1 MPVSQNGKVSVQLE
15 FDLENYHDFDL
26 KDAVASS
33 EVGKL
38 TFSESPSTTTTI
50 LTENQTFYVSCVDS
64 LLSLSAI
71 VNNSNTLN
79 QEQTAGFD
87 NSSTAFGIAN
97 SLKTSTILLTNNIDF
112 KDESTLPNRQGST
125 NFEAIGRSN
134 ESLRFEGDFNGQSFT
149 ISNIIIE
156 GSDNYQGLFGSMHGN
171 LTNLNVDNFSISGNM
186 NVGGVVGYFGRTDG
200 QARTLS
206 NVNVDNMIINGGIYV
221 GGVVGYLGW
230 SNVNL
235 IEVNQTTA
243 TTITGSQQVGGVAG
257 CKAFGT
263 LSSCSVAQGVT
274 ITATNTDNAY
284 VGGIV
289 GSNLGVK
296 DISSIDNCTNNA
308 TVNAT
313 SESSRFNL
321 MAGGIAGENQGIIN
335 NCVNLGNIY
344 AYSASGGIAGVNSY
358 AQASGADGVEN
369 FPAQIESCS
378 NSGEISGFVNVG
390 GIAGDNNTGTI
401 LGTSSNNI
409 VNTGAVIGVGEGTST
424 DTDETVNSQI
434 IGGIVGS
441 LRNGASVQYVKNES
455 AVSGGS
461 SVAGIAGA
469 VENANVSY
477 ATNNGNVTADYRV
490 GGIVGW
496 IENGNIS
503 SNFNY
508 GTIVSS
514 VIDKSNFVG
523 GIVGSAVSVENVDD
537 TVIVNCENFG
547 HVDSNLTNATGYEN
561 YVGGIAGW
569 IGDNVKISGCI
580 NQSVAEIIGNNIVGG
595 VVGSN
600 NGHVVDCTNH
610 GYVFAL
616 SSIGGIIGKNSGT
629 ISSCVNTKSL
639 TNVLSGTNFN
649 VTYDNNTLTTQYVGG
664 FVGYNMGGVISN
676 LTNTVNHVGTNFV
689 AGISGVSDEGKIEKC
704 YNNATI
710 QGTVY
715 VAGIVSNIQ
724 NGFVVDCANQSGAS
738 VIGQTY
744 CGGITGTLMRTL
756 ATYQAIIKNCN
767 NAGTISGS
775 YQVGGIAG
783 VIGGIVSNCYNTG
796 TIKGIYTID
805 LESYDGKPSSSIN
818 IGGIGGYSNYIDREN
833 ISPNYQNPNAD
844 SIFAEVYNCWNSG
857 NVYAELVSGKVAQNI
872 GGIIG
877 YKYQGPLSGC
887 YNTATIGL
895 SSHTSSTFVGGL
907 FGYAEG
913 GIANCF
919 NTGAVYANTCAGGIA
934 GQTQYPTISNC
945 YNTGA
950 VTVKTEQAGGLVG
963 QSIGVTIRNS
973 YNNGVVNGNGAVA
986 GGIVGFVITNANIA
1000 NSYNLNAITA
1010 SIGAGGIVGYM
1021 YNGANIVINACVNQ
1035 GNVTGN
1041 TQGIGGIMG
1050 FGGASGSLTI
1060 TASTNYGTI
1069 NGGSAGQYVGG
1080 IIGLMQIGTIGGSS
1094 ANACYNYGKIVSA
1107 FSSSEYYNIIGGIF
1121 GYAQSGTISYCY
1133 NRGSIQCTGSPS
1145 YYYSVGFSNGV
1156 TLSNIQ
1162 TNNVVSG
1169 GDFQGACNESTDYIS
1184 VVTNY
1189 TSTPAYTSST
1199 LLTVLNNYVNS
1210 NVQIQD
1216 SASDLYGGSGI
1227 YVQLD
1232 SWTSQSPWPIVN
1244 QSIIQVDIPDVI

>member
-26 KDAVASS
+26 KDTVASS

-87 NSSTAFGIAN
+87 NSSTAFGVAN

-200 QARTLS
+200 QAKTLS
-206 NVNVDNMIINGGIYV
+206 NVNVDNMIINGGVYV

-243 TTITGSQQVGGVAG
+243 TTITGSQ
-257 CKAFGT
+257 
-263 LSSCSVAQGVT
+263 
-274 ITATNTDNAY
+274 
-284 VGGIV
+284 
-289 GSNLGVK
+289 
-296 DISSIDNCTNNA
+296 
-308 TVNAT
+308 
-313 SESSRFNL
+313 
-321 MAGGIAGENQGIIN
+321 
-335 NCVNLGNIY
+335 
-344 AYSASGGIAGVNSY
+344 
-358 AQASGADGVEN
+358 
-369 FPAQIESCS
+369 
-378 NSGEISGFVNVG
+378 
-390 GIAGDNNTGTI
+390 
-401 LGTSSNNI
+401 
-409 VNTGAVIGVGEGTST
+409 
-424 DTDETVNSQI
+424 
-434 IGGIVGS
+434 
-441 LRNGASVQYVKNES
+441 
-455 AVSGGS
+455 
-461 SVAGIAGA
+461 
-469 VENANVSY
+469 
-477 ATNNGNVTADYRV
+477 
-490 GGIVGW
+490 
-496 IENGNIS
+496 
-503 SNFNY
+503 
-508 GTIVSS
+508 
-514 VIDKSNFVG
+514 
-523 GIVGSAVSVENVDD
+523 
-537 TVIVNCENFG
+537 
-547 HVDSNLTNATGYEN
+547 
-561 YVGGIAGW
+561 
-569 IGDNVKISGCI
+569 
-580 NQSVAEIIGNNIVGG
+580 
-595 VVGSN
+595 
-600 NGHVVDCTNH
+600 
-610 GYVFAL
+610 
-616 SSIGGIIGKNSGT
+616 
-629 ISSCVNTKSL
+629 
-639 TNVLSGTNFN
+639 
-649 VTYDNNTLTTQYVGG
+649 
-664 FVGYNMGGVISN
+664 
-676 LTNTVNHVGTNFV
+676 
-689 AGISGVSDEGKIEKC
+689 
-704 YNNATI
+704 
-710 QGTVY
+710 
-715 VAGIVSNIQ
+715 
-724 NGFVVDCANQSGAS
+724 
-738 VIGQTY
+738 
-744 CGGITGTLMRTL
+744 
-756 ATYQAIIKNCN
+756 
-767 NAGTISGS
+767 
-775 YQVGGIAG
+775 QVGGIAG

-833 ISPNYQNPNAD
+833 ISPNYQNPDAV

-857 NVYAELVSGKVAQNI
+857 NVYAELVSGKVARNI

-895 SSHTSSTFVGGL
+895 SSHTSSTLVGGL

-945 YNTGA
+945 YNTGT

-1000 NSYNLNAITA
+1000 NSYNLNSVTA

-1021 YNGANIVINACVNQ
+1021 YDGANIVINACVNQ

-1069 NGGSAGQYVGG
+1069 NGGSAGQCVGG

-1094 ANACYNYGKIVSA
+1094 TNACYNYGKIVSA

-1145 YYYSVGFSNGV
+1145 YYYSVGFSGGV

-1162 TNNVVSG
+1162 TNNVASG
-1169 GDFQGACNESTDYIS
+1169 GTLQGTCNESTNYIS
-1184 VVTNY
+1184 VVTSY

-1216 SASDLYGGSGI
+1216 AASDLYGGSGI

-1232 SWTSQSPWPIVN
+1232 SWISQSPWPIVN
-1244 QSIIQVDIPDVI
+1244 QSMIQVDIPDVI